1 MGKEAFPS
9 KDRRLPR
16 MIRSQTGK
24 NVEVRTHSGPGLP
37 AEYPRL
43 ADYVRSR
50 GAVALSRH
58 PGWLTVLRDGLGHV
72 PYCLEAVQAGQTC
85 GVLPLAY
92 LRSWL
97 FGRFLVSLPYL
108 NSAGVVAEDDQAA
121 NALIAEA
128 VRLADALG
136 VKYLEMRH
144 ELALPFTAG
153 LRHPSFTDSI
163 NGKVHMRLALP
174 KTPGQLWDSFPAKVR
189 NLVRKGQ
196 KHNLRVAWGGEELLP
211 DFYTVFSHNMRDLG
225 TPVYGKR
232 LFRCVLRQF
241 PGQTELCVVRAGNR
255 AAAAALLLHGQGVTE
270 VPSASAL
277 KEFNKT
283 SANMLLYWQ
292 LLERALERGQG
303 VFDFGRSTP
312 DSGTYHF
319 KKQWGA
325 QPQPAEWQYYR
336 RSGAVSDVRPD
347 NPRYR
352 RLIRLW
358 QRLPVSLTRL
368 LGPAIVRGIP

>member
-1 MGKEAFPS
+1 
-9 KDRRLPR
+9 
-16 MIRSQTGK
+16 MIRSLMA
-24 NVEVRTHSGPGLP
+24 NDVEVRTHSGPGLP

-43 ADYVRSR
+43 AEYLLAR
-50 GAVALSRH
+50 GAGALSRH

-72 PYCLEAVQAGQTC
+72 PYCLEAVEGGRTR
-85 GVLPLAY
+85 GILPLAY
-92 LRSWL
+92 VRSWL

-108 NSAGVVAEDDQAA
+108 NTAGVVADDDLAA
-121 NALIAEA
+121 NALIIEA
-128 VRLADALG
+128 VRLADTLR
-136 VKYLEMRH
+136 VKYLELRH
-144 ELALPFTAG
+144 EKVLG
-153 LRHPSFTDSI
+153 HPSFTDAV

-174 KTPGQLWDSFPAKVR
+174 KTAGELWDGFPAKVR

-196 KHNLRVAWGGEELLP
+196 KHDLKAAWGGEELLP

-232 LFRCVLRQF
+232 LFRCALRQF
-241 PGQTELCVVRAGNR
+241 PGQAELCVVRADDR
-255 AAAAALLLHGQGVTE
+255 AVAAALLLHGEGVTE

-277 KEFNKT
+277 KEFNRT
-283 SANMLLYWQ
+283 SANMLLYWN
-292 LLERALERGQG
+292 LLERALARGQA

-312 DSGTYHF
+312 DSGTFHF

-325 QPQPAEWQYYR
+325 QPEPAEWQYYR

-347 NPRYR
+347 NPRYQ